1 MPNSDFS
8 AARQRLLEL
17 LLDRSFRVGDFTL
30 ASGAKSRFY
39 IDCRTTTTHA
49 EGQVLVGELGL
60 RALRD
65 AGLRPSAVGGL
76 TMGADPVSYAI
87 AHASWGSGDPVHS
100 FAVRKQAKE
109 HGTGRRIEGC
119 FRPDDEVVIIEDVI
133 TSGGSALRACDA
145 VKAEGGKILAV
156 LALVDRE
163 SGGRAAIEAAGYR
176 VLSLFSAGELLGAA
190 GPDSG

>member
-1 MPNSDFS
+1 MPNSDPA

-17 LLDRSFRVGDFTL
+17 LLERSFRVGDFTL

-49 EGQVLVGELGL
+49 EGQVLVGGLGL

-65 AGLRPSAVGGL
+65 AGLSPASVGGL

-119 FRPDDEVVIIEDVI
+119 FRAKDEVVIIEDVI
-133 TSGGSALRACDA
+133 TSGASALRACDA
-145 VKAEGGKILAV
+145 VRAEGGKILAV

-176 VLSLFSAGELLGAA
+176 VLSLFTAGELLGAA